1 MYEIIF
7 RNPAKRFLRVLD
19 KNIQEKLL
27 EKIEKLKTNSRIGK
41 PLRGKLKG
49 LWSLRYDYYRILY
62 KIKDLKLIVYIMNIG
77 HRKNIYG

>member
-41 PLRGKLKG
+41 PLRGK
-49 LWSLRYDYYRILY
+49 S
-62 KIKDLKLIVYIMNIG
+62 
-77 HRKNIYG
+77 KNPCI